1 MRINDWLLGLIMALL
16 GAITFWA
23 SKDFPTLPRQAYG
36 AGTFPMLV
44 GTLLVV
50 LGGALALRG
59 WRQGGAIVRWQN
71 ALPAQRI
78 LLTTLAVI
86 IAVVGYITL
95 SPTLG
100 FPTLSLAIL
109 TLMIGWLTGG
119 RWWLALSVGAGAT
132 LMIWLI
138 FAELLMVPLPLG
150 VIEGVIY

>member
-1 MRINDWLLGLIMALL
+1 MALL
-16 GAITFWA
+16 GAITLWA

-44 GTLLVV
+44 GTFLVV

-78 LLTTLAVI
+78 LLSTLAVI
-86 IAVVGYITL
+86 TAVIGYITL
-95 SPTLG
+95 SPMLG
-100 FPTLSLAIL
+100 FPILSLAIL
-109 TLMIGWLTGG
+109 TLMIGWLTSG
-119 RWWLALSVGAGAT
+119 RWWLALSVGVGAT
-132 LMIWLI
+132 LLIWSI

-150 VIEGVIY
+150 IIEEVIY